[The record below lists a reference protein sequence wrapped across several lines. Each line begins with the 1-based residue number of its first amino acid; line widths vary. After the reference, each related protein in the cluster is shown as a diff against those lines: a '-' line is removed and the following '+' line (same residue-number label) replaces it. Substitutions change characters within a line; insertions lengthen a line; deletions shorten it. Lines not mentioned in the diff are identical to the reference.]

1 MKKKRFHGSAY
12 TVTWTIGCLI
22 GLLLAIPV
30 NAEAGER
37 GLIGSGQG
45 GPQKTV
51 RPPMSPDAW
60 VKAEGYV
67 FDLDQVW
74 GLRIKPRGVFQIPGG
89 VGLLYNSRPPAGFDA
104 PEGFASQQT
113 GSLAFSRNLLDW
125 HDYPGNPVLH
135 EVQDW
140 QGSQRAMPRAM
151 LYDETNEQW
160 VVYFGDSHGDY
171 PGIRAGGTAFSKDL
185 VTWHY
190 APGPTITIDDY
201 VNAVPERIEASREE
215 LDAEGRIYPSWA
227 IYHEG
232 RYYLNVTGTNR
243 TGENRSYGS
252 ILLVS
257 DEPTGPFE
265 YVEDFQGDFM
275 PGTRPVYSDGTWYAV
290 FSSSW
295 DGQPGFGLAYADDLL
310 GPYEMNPLNPII
322 TVETT
327 TRARPQLFRYDGTW
341 AILFARFYEYR
352 DMRLRLAL
360 ANINPKLIPR
370 EQN

>member
-1 MKKKRFHGSAY
+1 MKRNRFRRRSSSVAF
-12 TVTWTIGCLI
+12 TIACLAA
-22 GLLLAIPV
+22 LLAAGSIY
-30 NAEAGER
+30 AAGGER
-37 GLIGSGQG
+37 GLIGPGQG
-45 GPQKTV
+45 EPDKGIS
-51 RPPMSPDAW
+51 PPMSPSAW
-60 VKAEGYV
+60 HKADGYV
-67 FDLDQVW
+67 FDLDEAW

-89 VGLLYNSRPPAGFDA
+89 VGLLYNSRPPAGFEA

-125 HDYPGNPVLH
+125 HDYPGNPVLY

-151 LYDETNEQW
+151 LYDEKNEQW
-160 VVYFGDSHGDY
+160 VVYFGDSGGDY
-171 PGIRAGGTAFSKDL
+171 PGIRAGGTAYSHDL
-185 VTWHY
+185 VHWRY

-201 VNAVPERIEASREE
+201 VRAVPERIEATPEE
-215 LDAEGRIYPSWA
+215 LAEEGRIYPSWA

-232 RYYLNVTGTNR
+232 KYYLNVSGTKR

-252 ILLVS
+252 IMMVS
-257 DEPTGPFE
+257 DEPAGPFE
-265 YVEDFQGDFM
+265 YVDDFRGDFM
-275 PGTRPVYSDGTWYAV
+275 PRTRPVYSDGTWYTV
-290 FSSSW
+290 FSGSW
-295 DGQPGFGLAYADDLL
+295 DGQPGFGLAYAEDLL
-310 GPYEMNPLNPII
+310 GPYELNPLNPII

-360 ANINPKLIPR
+360 ANINPDTIPR
-370 EQN
+370 EKK